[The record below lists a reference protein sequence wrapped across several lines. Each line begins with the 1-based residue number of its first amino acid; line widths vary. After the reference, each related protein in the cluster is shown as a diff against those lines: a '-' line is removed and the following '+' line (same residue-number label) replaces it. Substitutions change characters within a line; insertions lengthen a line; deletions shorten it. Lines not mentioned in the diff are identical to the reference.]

1 MRYDEIIN
9 SKNSNQEIVI
19 EKDPN
24 FPLFYKK
31 LGIAML
37 SCEKVPASAKE
48 YSNPGD
54 DHE

>member
-1 MRYDEIIN
+1 MRYDEIIIP
-9 SKNSNQEIVI
+9 KNSDQEIVV
-19 EKDPN
+19 EQDPN

-37 SCEKVPASAKE
+37 RCEKATASAKE
-48 YSNPGD
+48 HSNPGD

>member
-9 SKNSNQEIVI
+9 SKSSDQEIVI

-37 SCEKVPASAKE
+37 RCEKVPAKAKDH
-48 YSNPGD
+48 SNSGD

>member
-9 SKNSNQEIVI
+9 PENSDQEIVI

-37 SCEKVPASAKE
+37 RCEKVPASAKE
-48 YSNPGD
+48 HSNPGD